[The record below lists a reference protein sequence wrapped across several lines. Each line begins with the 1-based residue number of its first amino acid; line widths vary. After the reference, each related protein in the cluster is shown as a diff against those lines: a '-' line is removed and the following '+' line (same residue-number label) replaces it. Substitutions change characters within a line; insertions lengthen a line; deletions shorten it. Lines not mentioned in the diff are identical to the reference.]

1 MTIMIMKVT
10 KPQAVIRPFT
20 SLNIS
25 VIRQR
30 SSQCNK
36 TASGNLAFHKLNTML
51 LEVKTQE
58 VTKPQAVIWPFTLW
72 LAHGSQSGLK
82 ALQWKIETLFIA
94 KTADLLTTAVIFRL
108 CKKQNALGARL
119 AELWQMICLL

>member
-1 MTIMIMKVT
+1 ME
-10 KPQAVIRPFT
+10 
-20 SLNIS
+20 L
-25 VIRQR
+25 
-30 SSQCNK
+30 QCNK
-36 TASGNLAFHKLNTML
+36 TASGNLAFHSYSKQHGN
-51 LEVKTQE
+51 ESSG

>member
-1 MTIMIMKVT
+1 MMLVT
-10 KPQAVIRPFT
+10 KPQAVIWPFT
-20 SLNIS
+20 GSPLS
-25 VIRQR
+25 TYSYLRV
-30 SSQCNK
+30 
-36 TASGNLAFHKLNTML
+36 
-51 LEVKTQE
+51 

-72 LAHGSQSGLK
+72 LAHGSRSGLK

>member
-36 TASGNLAFHKLNTML
+36 TASGNLAFHLDVPTSYL
-51 LEVKTQE
+51 LARG
-58 VTKPQAVIWPFTLW
+58 VTKAQAVIWPFTW
-72 LAHGSQSGLK
+72 CGYSSEDHEEISN
-82 ALQWKIETLFIA
+82 
-94 KTADLLTTAVIFRL
+94 KTASGNLAFHPVARTRLTERA
-108 CKKQNALGARL
+108 
-119 AELWQMICLL
+119 

>member
-1 MTIMIMKVT
+1 MEFILIVT
-10 KPQAVIRPFT
+10 KPQAVIWPFT
-20 SLNIS
+20 NEL
-25 VIRQR
+25 R
-30 SSQCNK
+30 
-36 TASGNLAFHKLNTML
+36 ML
-51 LEVKTQE
+51 EKKIADL

-72 LAHGSQSGLK
+72 LAHGSRSGLK

>member
-36 TASGNLAFHKLNTML
+36 TASGNLAFH
-51 LEVKTQE
+51 
-58 VTKPQAVIWPFTLW
+58 W
-72 LAHGSQSGLK
+72 LKQQKSWK
-82 ALQWKIETLFIA
+82 ALLRN
-94 KTADLLTTAVIFRL
+94 KTASGNLAFHELKYQRDTAEV
-108 CKKQNALGARL
+108 
-119 AELWQMICLL
+119 EPM

>member
-1 MTIMIMKVT
+1 MTIMIMK
-10 KPQAVIRPFT
+10 
-20 SLNIS
+20 
-25 VIRQR
+25 
-30 SSQCNK
+30 
-36 TASGNLAFHKLNTML
+36 
-51 LEVKTQE
+51 